1 MGRGAPRGSAAAV
14 AARLLDMTVSEEQLS
29 MRAWMNGI
37 PGTSGWPGVRVG
49 WPSGDRVSSR
59 LT

>member
-1 MGRGAPRGSAAAV
+1 M
-14 AARLLDMTVSEEQLS
+14 AARLLDMAVVEEQLS
-29 MRAWMNGI
+29 IRAWMNGV
-37 PGTSGWPGVRVG
+37 PGTSGWPRVRVG